1 MKTVDKKRARTA
13 KGVRRRYSRWMS
25 QLFRGLVL
33 EGLGMAV
40 LAYLFFTVQSVP
52 PNTLDGSPSDA
63 GKVEFRGTPPSL
75 HAERGEVKNAAYQGA
90 SHEIVNKLIPTPYGA
105 AFWNLGR

>member
-1 MKTVDKKRARTA
+1 MKTVDKKGARTA

-40 LAYLFFTVQSVP
+40 LAYLFFTIQSAP
-52 PNTLDGSPSDA
+52 PNTLEGFPSDA
-63 GKVEFRGTPPSL
+63 VKVESRSAPPSFQAEQGKVRRT
-75 HAERGEVKNAAYQGA
+75 AYQSA
-90 SHEIVNKLIPTPYGA
+90 LSEPVNKLIPTHYGA
-105 AFWNLGR
+105 AFWNFGR